1 LTLPAELTSASKA
14 DDSAVATAP
23 TGPVEMS
30 AADTVRAT
38 ASTQALALPRGEA
51 GVSARSTGGRTVSQ
65 LAIPVLGIGVAI
77 ALVLV
82 ASVRWDRW
90 AGAAAVQ
97 TTDNATVRAET
108 TKVSAR
114 VSGNVL
120 RVAVKDYQKV
130 RAGDLLLQIDPAD
143 YEAAVAQAEASVSAA
158 RAALDN
164 LANQKALQKA
174 IIAQAEAQQL
184 AAAAREDLTRL
195 ERIRQEALDRGGL
208 AGTKQRLEQATAEH
222 QKAVADLAASEAAS
236 RAQSRQLDVLDGQEK
251 VLKANLLAAE
261 AALKTARLRLSYTR
275 IVAPFDGIVGEQLV
289 RDGDYVNVGTNLIA
303 IVPLPNVYVIAN
315 YKETQLTHVQPGQ
328 LVEITVDM
336 FPGETLRGRVVR
348 LAPASGATFALLP
361 PDNATGNFT
370 KVVQRISVRIEFDA
384 RQPLLA
390 RLRPGM
396 SVVTSIRVSARGNA
410 LTAKQG
416 ARGDG

>member
-1 LTLPAELTSASKA
+1 
-14 DDSAVATAP
+14 
-23 TGPVEMS
+23 M
-30 AADTVRAT
+30 
-38 ASTQALALPRGEA
+38 
-51 GVSARSTGGRTVSQ
+51 
-65 LAIPVLGIGVAI
+65 LGIGIAV

-82 ASVRWDRW
+82 TSVRWDGW
-90 AGAAAVQ
+90 VGAAAVQ

-108 TKVSAR
+108 TKVGAR

-174 IIAQAEAQQL
+174 IIAQAEAQQI
-184 AAAAREDLTRL
+184 AATAREHVTRL
-195 ERIRQEALDRGGL
+195 ERIRQNALDRGGL

-222 QKAVADLAASEAAS
+222 QKAVADLAASEAAR

-261 AALKTARLRLSYTR
+261 AALKTAKLRLSYTR

-289 RDGDYVNVGTNLIA
+289 HEGDYVNVGTNLIA
-303 IVPLPNVYVIAN
+303 IVPLPNVHVIAN

-336 FPGETLRGRVVR
+336 FPGETLRGRVVS

-370 KVVQRISVRIEFDA
+370 KVVQRIPVRIEFEPG
-384 RQPLLA
+384 QPLLA

-396 SVVTSIRVSARGNA
+396 SVVASIRVSTSGNA
-410 LTAKQG
+410 LTTKQDV
-416 ARGDG
+416 RGDG

>member
-1 LTLPAELTSASKA
+1 VEFASASKVDA
-14 DDSAVATAP
+14 SIAATAP
-23 TGPVEMS
+23 PAPVGRPAAEAARAMAPAQAAEPAKGHAGTS
-30 AADTVRAT
+30 AKSRT
-38 ASTQALALPRGEA
+38 ARTLAPLAIPSLGIGLALAL
-51 GVSARSTGGRTVSQ
+51 
-65 LAIPVLGIGVAI
+65 VLMT
-77 ALVLV
+77 
-82 ASVRWDRW
+82 SVRWDGW
-90 AGAAAVQ
+90 FGASAVQ

-108 TKVSAR
+108 TRLSAR

-130 RAGDLLLQIDPAD
+130 KAGDLLLQIDPAD

-164 LANQKALQKA
+164 LENQKALQKA
-174 IIAQAEAQQL
+174 IIAQVEAQQL
-184 AAAAREDLTRL
+184 AAAAREHLTRL

-222 QKAVADLAASEAAS
+222 QKAVADLASSEAAS
-236 RAQSRQLDVLDGQEK
+236 RAQRRQLDVLDGQEK

-261 AALKTARLRLSYTR
+261 AALNTAKLRLSYTR
-275 IVAPFDGIVGEQLV
+275 IVAPFDGIVGEQIV
-289 RDGDYVNVGTNLIA
+289 HDGDYVNVGTNLIA
-303 IVPLPNVYVIAN
+303 VVPLPSVYVIAN

-328 LVEITVDM
+328 PVEITVDM

-370 KVVQRISVRIEFDA
+370 KVVQRIPVRIEFEPG
-384 RQPLLA
+384 QPLLA

-396 SVVTSIRVSARGNA
+396 SVVTSVRVSAGGNV
-410 LTAKQG
+410 LTAKRDV
-416 ARGDG
+416 RGDS

>member
-1 LTLPAELTSASKA
+1 MILHVDLASAAKA
-14 DDSAVATAP
+14 D
-23 TGPVEMS
+23 
-30 AADTVRAT
+30 
-38 ASTQALALPRGEA
+38 ASTAAAAPSSPIEEPAAEAARAIAPQAPASTNDDA
-51 GVSARSTGGRTVSQ
+51 GASARSRRGQTFSQ
-65 LAIPVLGIGVAI
+65 LSIPVLGIGIAV

-82 ASVRWDRW
+82 TSVRWDGW
-90 AGAAAVQ
+90 VGAAAVQ

-108 TKVSAR
+108 TKVGAR

-174 IIAQAEAQQL
+174 IIAQAEAQQI
-184 AAAAREDLTRL
+184 AATAREHVTRL
-195 ERIRQEALDRGGL
+195 ERIRQNALDRGGL

-222 QKAVADLAASEAAS
+222 QKAVADLAASEAAR

-261 AALKTARLRLSYTR
+261 AALKTAKLRLSYTR

-289 RDGDYVNVGTNLIA
+289 HEGDYVNVGTNLIA
-303 IVPLPNVYVIAN
+303 IVPLPNVHVIAN

-336 FPGETLRGRVVR
+336 FPGETLRGRVVS

-370 KVVQRISVRIEFDA
+370 KVVQRIPVRIEFEPG
-384 RQPLLA
+384 QPLLA

-396 SVVTSIRVSARGNA
+396 SVVASIRVSTSGNA
-410 LTAKQG
+410 LTTKQDV
-416 ARGDG
+416 RGDG

>member
-1 LTLPAELTSASKA
+1 MILHVDLASAAKA
-14 DDSAVATAP
+14 DASTAAAAP
-23 TGPVEMS
+23 SSPVEEP
-30 AADTVRAT
+30 AAEAARAIAPQAP
-38 ASTQALALPRGEA
+38 ASTNDDA
-51 GVSARSTGGRTVSQ
+51 GASARSRRGQTFSQ
-65 LAIPVLGIGVAI
+65 LSIPVLGIGIAV

-82 ASVRWDRW
+82 TSVRWDGW
-90 AGAAAVQ
+90 VGAAAVQ

-108 TKVSAR
+108 TKVGAR

-174 IIAQAEAQQL
+174 IIAQAEAQQI
-184 AAAAREDLTRL
+184 AATAREHLTRL
-195 ERIRQEALDRGGL
+195 ERIRQNALDRGGL

-222 QKAVADLAASEAAS
+222 QKAVADLAASEAAR

-261 AALKTARLRLSYTR
+261 AALKTAKLRLSYTR

-289 RDGDYVNVGTNLIA
+289 HEGDYVNVGTNLIA
-303 IVPLPNVYVIAN
+303 IVPLPNVHVIAN

-336 FPGETLRGRVVR
+336 FPGETLRGRVVS

-370 KVVQRISVRIEFDA
+370 KVVQRIPVRIEFEPG
-384 RQPLLA
+384 QPLLA

-396 SVVTSIRVSARGNA
+396 SVVASIRVSTSGNA
-410 LTAKQG
+410 LTTKQDV
-416 ARGDG
+416 RGDG

>member
-1 LTLPAELTSASKA
+1 MTLPAELTSASKA
-14 DDSAVATAP
+14 DDSAAATAP
-23 TGPVEMS
+23 SRPAEMPV
-30 AADTVRAT
+30 AHTVRAT
-38 ASTQALALPRGEA
+38 ASTEAVAPPKDEA
-51 GVSARSTGGRTVSQ
+51 GASARSTGRRTVSQ
-65 LAIPVLGIGVAI
+65 LAIPMLGIGIAI

-82 ASVRWDRW
+82 ASVQWDGW

-130 RAGDLLLQIDPAD
+130 RKGDLLLQIDPAD
-143 YEAAVAQAEASVSAA
+143 YEAAVAQAEASESAA
-158 RAALDN
+158 RAALNN
-164 LANQKALQKA
+164 LANQKSLQKA

-208 AGTKQRLEQATAEH
+208 AGAKQRLEQATAEH
-222 QKAVADLAASEAAS
+222 QKAVADLAASKAAS

-251 VLKANLLAAE
+251 VLKANLMAAE
-261 AALKTARLRLSYTR
+261 AALKTARLRLGYTR
-275 IVAPFDGIVGEQLV
+275 IVAPYDGIVGEQLV
-289 RDGDYVNVGTNLIA
+289 RDGDYVNVGTNLVA

-315 YKETQLTHVQPGQ
+315 YKETQLTRVQPGQ
-328 LVEITVDM
+328 FVEIAVDM

-370 KVVQRISVRIEFDA
+370 KVVQRISVRIEFEA
-384 RQPLLA
+384 GQPLLA

-396 SVVTSIRVSARGNA
+396 SVVTSIRVSAGSNA

-416 ARGDG
+416 VRGDG